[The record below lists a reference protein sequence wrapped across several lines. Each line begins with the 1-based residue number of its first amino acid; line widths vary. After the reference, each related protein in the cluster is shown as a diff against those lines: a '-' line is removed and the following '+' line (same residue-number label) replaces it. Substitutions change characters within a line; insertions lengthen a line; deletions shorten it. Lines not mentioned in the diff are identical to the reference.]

1 MRKTTKKTTVNGQS
15 VAIEMR
21 DRATEDVWMFLHGW
35 GGKKEVFQR
44 VAQTLSASTVT
55 VDLPGFGES
64 DDLDQ
69 PWSVADYTRTIQAL
83 IKQLNLDSVVL
94 VGHSFG
100 GQIAADIAAD
110 RLEWLKGLVLVG
122 AAVVRQEEP
131 KLLSAIGSFVSP
143 LFQLPGLKS
152 LRPKIYDLIGA
163 DMPPEDENLKQ
174 TMRTIL
180 REDQTEALKN
190 IQTPTLIIWGS
201 QDADA
206 PTRHSEQ
213 VTNLIDQARL
223 SILDGGHHIFIDA
236 SDAFIDELTSFH
248 NTLQS

>member
-1 MRKTTKKTTVNGQS
+1 MRKTTKKITVNGQS

-21 DRATEDVWMFLHGW
+21 DRASEDVWMFLHGW

-44 VAQTLSASTVT
+44 VTQNLSASTVT

-69 PWSVADYTRTIQAL
+69 PWSVADYSRTIQAL
-83 IKQLNLDSVVL
+83 IKQMDLDSVVL

-110 RLEWLKGLVLVG
+110 RPGWLKGLVLVG

-152 LRPKIYDLIGA
+152 LRPKLYDLIGA
-163 DMPPEDENLKQ
+163 DMPPEDENLKE
-174 TMRTIL
+174 TMETVL
-180 REDQTEALKN
+180 REDRTEALKK
-190 IQTPTLIIWGS
+190 IEVPTKIIWGE
-201 QDADA
+201 DDLA
-206 PTRHSEQ
+206 
-213 VTNLIDQARL
+213 VGVDQAKSINE
-223 SILDGGHHIFIDA
+223 SILQSELVILSGGHHIFIDA
-236 SDAFIDELTSFH
+236 LDAFVDELTAFH